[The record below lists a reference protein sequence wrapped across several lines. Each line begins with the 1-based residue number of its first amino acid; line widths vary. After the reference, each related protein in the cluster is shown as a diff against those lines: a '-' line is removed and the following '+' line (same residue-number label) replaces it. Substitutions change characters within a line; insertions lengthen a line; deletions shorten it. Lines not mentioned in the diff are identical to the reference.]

1 MIERQDG
8 TPIVAS
14 TPEEQEFLENVE
26 LVTSP
31 DEEGFTVMEDG
42 SAILGEE
49 VEETGVGGFRQLSRI
64 NRRIR
69 TEKNSL

>member
-14 TPEEQEFLENVE
+14 TPEEQEFLEDVE
-26 LVTSP
+26 LVPSP
-31 DEEGFTVMEDG
+31 DEEGFTMMEDG

-49 VEETGVGGFRQLSRI
+49 TEDVGLGGFDDNLAESI
-64 NRRIR
+64 
-69 TEKNSL
+69 EEP